1 MARGKITKRSIDA
14 LIASSENDILW
25 DDSIR
30 GFGAKRTKSGAVSY
44 VLQFRMGG
52 RESKTR
58 RYTIGSHGS
67 PWSPSTARAEA
78 ERLFILVAQGTDPGE
93 AERQRRREAVDLAF
107 DNYADRF
114 VDSCVGKGWKRLA
127 EQGLRLHVK
136 PVLGSKPLP
145 RLVRSD
151 IIAVMDR
158 MPREQIGNIRNVFA
172 VMRRLF
178 RWAVGRGDID
188 RSPMEGMET
197 PPAVT
202 PRDRW
207 LSDQELA
214 RVWLA
219 APHTHHCFGPI
230 IRLLIVTGQRREEV
244 SSLRWEE
251 VDQVA
256 RMWTLPKERAK
267 NGKSNQ
273 IPLNDLAVAVLDQV
287 AGAAKWP
294 RAGKLFATARGGA
307 FTGYSKGK
315 DKLVSLLSQ
324 DGGEPVPDWRLHDL
338 RRTLATGFQRLGIRF
353 EVTEA
358 VLNHVGGSRAGVA
371 GISQRHDWKEEK
383 QEALKLWNDHVSSAI
398 QAATNALR
406 AFPQPA
412 PASDPTDRQDARAN
426 DASRNGEIQR
436 RMVPNTRKVEKVPA
450 RRGRGRA
457 GMKV

>member
-14 LIASSENDILW
+14 LVASNENDILW

-67 PWSPSTARAEA
+67 PWTPTTARAEA
-78 ERLFILVAQGTDPGE
+78 ERLLILVAQGTDPGD

-114 VDSCVGKGWKRLA
+114 ADTCVGQGWKRLVSRS
-127 EQGLRLHVK
+127 LHLHVK

-145 RLVRSD
+145 KLTRPD
-151 IIAVMDR
+151 IVVVLDQ
-158 MPREQIGNIRNVFA
+158 MPRAQIGNIRNVFA

-178 RWAVGRGDID
+178 RWAVSRGDLD

-214 RVWLA
+214 RIWLA
-219 APHTHHCFGPI
+219 APNTHPCFGPI

-251 VDQVA
+251 VDQIE
-256 RMWTLPKERAK
+256 RMWALPKERAK

-273 IPLNDLAVAVLDQV
+273 VPLNDLAVAVLDQV
-287 AGAAKWP
+287 AGTANWP
-294 RAGKLFATARGGA
+294 RSGKLFATSRGGA

-315 DKLVSLLSQ
+315 NKLDLLLSN
-324 DGGEPVPDWRLHDL
+324 DGGEPVLDWRLHDL

-371 GISQRHDWKEEK
+371 GIYQRHDWKEEK
-383 QEALKLWNDHVSSAI
+383 REALDLWNDHVSSTIDAVRS
-398 QAATNALR
+398 AARL
-406 AFPQPA
+406 
-412 PASDPTDRQDARAN
+412 
-426 DASRNGEIQR
+426 
-436 RMVPNTRKVEKVPA
+436 
-450 RRGRGRA
+450 
-457 GMKV
+457 